1 MMTNSE
7 SEVENR
13 MNPGQECRHVSFDEL
28 TLHYQPQIAADGSR
42 IVSVEALLRVLKP
55 EPRFVTAADV
65 LAHFEAPDDAEALDW
80 WVFRTA
86 ASDSLLWPE
95 LSVGINVS
103 AARFREPD
111 FADRALALTREI
123 GADPKRLEIEIVE
136 SSFID
141 DFDTALANIERL
153 RAHGFRVALDDFGT
167 GYSSLT
173 YLLKLP
179 IDKLKIDK
187 SFVDGIGTIQSTV
200 IVQAVVA
207 LARALGLKITAEGV
221 ETEEQWRFLKIAG
234 CHLMQGWYFA
244 KALPADEISRLM
256 SDRIV
261 PRSAA

>member
-1 MMTNSE
+1 MTILGH
-7 SEVENR
+7 EVETR
-13 MNPGQECRHVSFDEL
+13 MNETDVRRHVSFEEL
-28 TLHYQPQIAADGSR
+28 TLHYQPQVAADGSR
-42 IVSVEALLRVLKP
+42 IVSVEALLRVQKP
-55 EPRFVTAADV
+55 EPRFVSAADV
-65 LAHFEAPDDAEALDW
+65 LAFFEAPDDAEALDW

-86 ASDSLLWPE
+86 ATDALRWPE
-95 LSVGINVS
+95 ISVGINVS

-111 FADRALALTREI
+111 FADRALALVREI

-153 RAHGFRVALDDFGT
+153 RDHGFRVALDDFGT

-187 SFVDGIGTIQSTV
+187 SFVDGIGTVQSTV

-244 KALPADEISRLM
+244 KALPAAEISRLLAE
-256 SDRIV
+256 RIV
-261 PRSAA
+261 PRAAA

>member
-1 MMTNSE
+1 MSD
-7 SEVENR
+7 SDR
-13 MNPGQECRHVSFDEL
+13 RKHVSFDEL
-28 TLHYQPQIAADGSR
+28 TLHYQPQVAADGSR

-55 EPRFVTAADV
+55 EPRLMTPADV
-65 LAHFEAPDDAEALDW
+65 LAFFEAPEDAEALDW

-86 ASDSLLWPE
+86 ARDGLRWPE
-95 LSVGINVS
+95 LTVGINVS
-103 AARFREPD
+103 AARFRDPG
-111 FADRALALTREI
+111 FADAALAVAREI
-123 GADPKRLEIEIVE
+123 GADPRRLEIEIVE
-136 SSFID
+136 SSFIE
-141 DFDTALANIERL
+141 DFETAVGNIDRL

-244 KALPADEISRLM
+244 KAVSADEITRLVEA
-256 SDRIV
+256 RIA
-261 PRSAA
+261 PRAVA